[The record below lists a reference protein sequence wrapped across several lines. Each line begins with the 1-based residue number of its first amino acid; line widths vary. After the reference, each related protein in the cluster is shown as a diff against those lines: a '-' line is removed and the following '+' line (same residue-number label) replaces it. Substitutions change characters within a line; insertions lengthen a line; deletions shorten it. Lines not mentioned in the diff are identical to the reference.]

1 MKLKA
6 TDLYGLDEALTD
18 LSNKE
23 LEISTALTVKRNLT
37 KIADELRPI
46 NDIRT
51 DLINKHKDSVDGNMV
66 QIKSNE
72 QEEFYKKYNEL
83 MNQEVDIKLD
93 EINLSDFADENI
105 KVKPKTLKLLEP
117 ILREGDDNAE

>member
-72 QEEFYKKYNEL
+72 QEECYKKYNEL

-93 EINLSDFADENI
+93 EINLSDLADENI